1 MDRLVFSELS
11 DGVLYNL
18 FKIRICGRCCRSG
31 LVELSWLRSVPIR
44 APVRLAGVGGRAPAG
59 LLLGRV
65 AASGLLDLPRL
76 RKLGQASGDASSIEV
91 QALGHLARRAP
102 GMLGQELD
110 DALLGVDLAGARGCT
125 ASARS
130 PSGGAAP
137 RAR

>member
-76 RKLGQASGDASSIEV
+76 RKLGQATASSASRV
-91 QALGHLARRAP
+91 ALQFERLRSVCFGHARVADQHASPFLSRIRWRILGIVAP
-102 GMLGQELD
+102 PESSGQ
-110 DALLGVDLAGARGCT
+110 VC
-125 ASARS
+125 
-130 PSGGAAP
+130 
-137 RAR
+137 